1 MRNSKSYT
9 VNEAQLLLE
18 RFCAYQDR
26 CHAEVELK
34 LNELGMIADAQEKII
49 VHLIDQNY
57 LNEERYAKSFC
68 RGKFTIKH
76 WGRNKIK
83 SALFQKNISVYNI
96 STGLKEI
103 NELDYLAVL
112 SKEMD
117 KKIMLV
123 KEKDPWK
130 LKKKVT
136 DYLMQKG
143 YEYPLIEN
151 TWNDKIRTK

>member
-34 LNELGMIADAQEKII
+34 LHELGMIADAQEKII
-49 VHLIDQNY
+49 VYLIDQNY